1 MAIQAT
7 LNELQ
12 KLLYGLNYEV
22 FLHIYQL
29 PFVSGIAA
37 QDYIKQALPNS
48 EIGGTQP
55 TSSQE
60 LLAEVEQLLRYAG
73 DSGSGPKPKSLSS
86 HKFEELLT
94 VILSHLEQ
102 VTSGSTEAIC
112 FWLKSGHPAYPV
124 FWDFAFVVVG
134 TQNVEIFIGSS
145 SD

>member
-60 LLAEVEQLLRYAG
+60 LLTEVEQSLRYTG
-73 DSGSGPKPKSLSS
+73 HIGSGPKPRLLNSP
-86 HKFEELLT
+86 KFEELLT
-94 VILSHLEQ
+94 VVLSHLER

-112 FWLKSGHPAYPV
+112 FWLKSGHPADPV
-124 FWDFAFVVVG
+124 FWDFAFVVVK